1 MDKLL
6 SMQVFVKVV
15 EQGSFARAAERLEIS
30 TSAASRHVSELE
42 AVLDTRLLHRTTR
55 RLALTE
61 SGQAYFERCVQLLAD
76 IDETEKLVASATANP
91 TGTIKLTCSIT
102 FGVRHL
108 APAIGAFQAKYPAVR
123 FDCSLSDR
131 FVDLVDEG
139 LDLGIR
145 IGNLGSTNLVAR
157 KIGET
162 RLSVCAAPSYLKLHG
177 TPQHPE
183 ELTKHNCFTYEYV
196 AAKNLWRFKEKSGG
210 DIHVNVSGSMHA
222 NNGEMLSAI
231 AAEGVGIVIE
241 PDFIVGP
248 LIESGRLVPILQDFE
263 PPRSGIYA
271 VYPSRRHLSGKVRAF
286 VDFLVD
292 RFATHGTLS

>member
-30 TSAASRHVSELE
+30 TSAASRHVNELE
-42 AVLDTRLLHRTTR
+42 AALGTRLLHRTTR
-55 RLALTE
+55 RLSLTE

-76 IDETEKLVASATANP
+76 IEETERLVSSTATHP

-102 FGVRHL
+102 FGVRRL
-108 APAIGAFQAKYPAVR
+108 APAIGAFQSQYPAVR

-131 FVDLVDEG
+131 FIDLVEEG
-139 LDLGIR
+139 LDLAIR
-145 IGNLGSTNLVAR
+145 IGNLGATNMVAR
-157 KIGET
+157 KIGEA
-162 RLSVCAAPSYLKLHG
+162 RLIVCAAPSYLKKHG

-183 ELTKHNCFTYEYV
+183 DLTAHNCFTYEYV
-196 AAKNLWRFKEKSGG
+196 ASKNLWRFKAKDGTEINAHIGG
-210 DIHVNVSGSMHA
+210 SVHA
-222 NNGEMLSAI
+222 NNGEMLSSI

-248 LIESGRLVPILQDFE
+248 LIESGRLVPILQDFDA
-263 PPRSGIYA
+263 PRSGIYA

-286 VDFLVD
+286 VDFLAAH
-292 RFATHGTLS
+292 FAGERQLS